1 METKIE
7 KQYNK
12 ILDEIKTLDELIQT
26 TEYTHN
32 TTKEL
37 KQAIINTIQSLV
49 DQEAEYT
56 YNEIRY
62 NGYFDKIRDAK
73 IKLGL
78 ANETER
84 KSWKKEENI

>member
-1 METKIE
+1 MMNLD
-7 KQYNK
+7 Q

-49 DQEAEYT
+49 L
-56 YNEIRY
+56 ILLLLM
-62 NGYFDKIRDAK
+62 KH
-73 IKLGL
+73 L
-78 ANETER
+78 
-84 KSWKKEENI
+84 

>member
-37 KQAIINTIQSLV
+37 KQSLV

-84 KSWKKEENI
+84 KS

>member
-49 DQEAEYT
+49 D
-56 YNEIRY
+56 
-62 NGYFDKIRDAK
+62 
-73 IKLGL
+73 
-78 ANETER
+78 
-84 KSWKKEENI
+84 